1 MTTIAST
8 QMLLFCLYYLVI
20 FPDPK
25 TGADHRPCLYVCLLS
40 RAQAADRAAKERAD
54 KAAAD
59 SKASAAAKVRVHTV
73 LWGLLWHAAHSTRPC
88 RCAQPH
94 TTSACR
100 SLLPEE

>member
-8 QMLLFCLYYLVI
+8 QMLLFCLCYLVI

-73 LWGLLWHAAHSTRPC
+73 GPAVARSAQHAP
-88 RCAQPH
+88 
-94 TTSACR
+94 
-100 SLLPEE
+100 LPLCTGPYHECLPIPAA